1 MFVYLNSDPDKVFAN
16 ATLPNC
22 KELFTGVVYCSLCV
36 CIITSILAIL
46 QVYKMFTFGILFCS
60 KESDKL
66 SATNSEEDISII

>member
-1 MFVYLNSDPDKVFAN
+1 VFVYLNSDPDKVFAN